1 MTDRIKTSRSAPP
14 PLAHMRALA
23 FLALRDKGVIAVLV
37 LAQLLFLLPMVASY
51 PTGEEAICHERAVE
65 SAGIA
70 RDELI
75 RYGSEF
81 PEELLELTRQEYSH
95 FSDAAAAS
103 YPSSEYFSAL
113 GSARE
118 TQDRE
123 WQAGYLTG
131 SLSYRASATLLTELS
146 ELDNPQTYVT
156 AKDLPALNYLALA
169 LGIMPA
175 ATLLLP
181 GLLTAYAVFKRLHGH
196 GLLAV
201 APLHEH
207 TRHAGAILVGAVLS
221 AVSPIA
227 VALPSALVA
236 LVRNGLGDARYPVVP
251 IMDGIVVSDTVLGT
265 LGRDAAL
272 IVLEAIALALF
283 VGLVSR
289 ASPRLALGLGLLALL
304 LPLAPL
310 YAVEFAPWHEVGSLL
325 PTTYL
330 SLSQVV
336 GYPTYANG
344 LDISVFPEATFR
356 RGVTVLLVTTLTL
369 IAVSFIATR
378 IGSGTRKRRL
388 GREDTD
394 A

>member
-1 MTDRIKTSRSAPP
+1 MTDKIKIGRGVP
-14 PLAHMRALA
+14 PLLAYMRALA
-23 FLALRDKGVIAVLV
+23 SLAIRDKVVIVVLV
-37 LAQLLFLLPMVASY
+37 LTQLLFLLPMVANY
-51 PTGEEAICHERAVE
+51 PTGEEAICRERAVE

-81 PEELLELTRQEYSH
+81 PEELLELTRQEYAH

-103 YPSSEYFSAL
+103 YPSSEYFAAL

-118 TQDRE
+118 VQDRE

-131 SLSYRASATLLTELS
+131 GLSYRASAALLIELS
-146 ELDNPQTYVT
+146 ELDNPQTYAS

-169 LGIMPA
+169 LGVMPA
-175 ATLLLP
+175 ITLLLP
-181 GLLTAYAVFKRLHGH
+181 GLLAAYAVFRRLHGH

-201 APLHEH
+201 VPLREH
-207 TRHAGAILVGAVLS
+207 TRRAGAALVAAALS
-221 AVSPIA
+221 AVGPIA
-227 VALPSALVA
+227 VALPSVLVA
-236 LVRNGLGDARYPVVP
+236 LARNGLGDARYPVVS
-251 IMDGIVVSDTVLGT
+251 IMGDDVVSSTVLGT
-265 LGRDAAL
+265 LGRNAAL
-272 IVLEAIALALF
+272 LILEAIALTLF

-289 ASPRLALGLGLLALL
+289 VSPRLAFGLGLLAIL

-310 YAVEFAPWHEVGSLL
+310 YAAESAPWHEVGSLL

-330 SLSQVV
+330 SLNQVV

-344 LDISVFPEATFR
+344 LDISMFQGATSG
-356 RGVTVLLVTTLTL
+356 RGVTVLLVTTATL
-369 IAVSFIATR
+369 VAASFVATCV
-378 IGSGTRKRRL
+378 GSGTWERRL
-388 GREDTD
+388 GREGSD

>member
-1 MTDRIKTSRSAPP
+1 MTDRIKASRSIPP
-14 PLAHMRALA
+14 SLAYMRALA
-23 FLALRDKGVIAVLV
+23 FLAVRDKGVIVVLV

-81 PEELLELTRQEYSH
+81 PEELLELTRQEYAH
-95 FSDAAAAS
+95 FSDAAAAI
-103 YPSSEYFSAL
+103 YPSSEYFAAL
-113 GSARE
+113 SSARE
-118 TQDRE
+118 VQDRE

-131 SLSYRASATLLTELS
+131 GLSYRASATLLTKLS
-146 ELDNPQTYVT
+146 ELDSPQTYAT
-156 AKDLPALNYLALA
+156 AKDLPALNYLAL
-169 LGIMPA
+169 GIGVMPA
-175 ATLLLP
+175 ITLLLP
-181 GLLTAYAVFKRLHGH
+181 GLLAAYAVFRRLYGH

-201 APLHEH
+201 APLRKHARH
-207 TRHAGAILVGAVLS
+207 TGAILVASVLS
-221 AVSPIA
+221 AVGPIA

-236 LVRNGLGDARYPVVP
+236 LVRNGLGDARYPVVS
-251 IMDGIVVSDTVLGT
+251 IMGGNVVSDTVLGT

-289 ASPRLALGLGLLALL
+289 ASPRLAIGLGLLALL

-310 YAVEFAPWHEVGSLL
+310 YAAESAPWHEVGSLL

-356 RGVTVLLVTTLTL
+356 RGVTVLLATAATFV
-369 IAVSFIATR
+369 AVSFIATR